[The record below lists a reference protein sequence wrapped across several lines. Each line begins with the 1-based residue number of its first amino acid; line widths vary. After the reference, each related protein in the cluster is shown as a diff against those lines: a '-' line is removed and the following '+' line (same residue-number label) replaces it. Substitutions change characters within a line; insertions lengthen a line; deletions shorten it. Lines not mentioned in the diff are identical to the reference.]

1 MVDVNIDLDGDQ
13 DRLESIELVRG
24 WVAAYLIAERD
35 RMTSDGL
42 ATYIN
47 ANASILTDRPDV
59 ETVKLLMHGIDYA
72 AQIIRYLQACARSN
86 RPGGT
91 ARTSRMSTV
100 SSGSER
106 QFGKGPR
113 TSTPKSVDSVRSPAS
128 AGLTSQA
135 GLQLQGSFRWN

>member
-1 MVDVNIDLDGDQ
+1 MVDLNIDLDGDQ

-59 ETVKLLMHGIDYA
+59 ETVKLLLHGIDYA
-72 AQIIRYLQACARSN
+72 AQIIRYLLGLCAF
-86 RPGGT
+86 
-91 ARTSRMSTV
+91 
-100 SSGSER
+100 E
-106 QFGKGPR
+106 
-113 TSTPKSVDSVRSPAS
+113 S
-128 AGLTSQA
+128 AGRHGEDQQDVDRFVRIREAVWEGTKDLDT
-135 GLQLQGSFRWN
+135 